1 MKRVAVVRG
10 ALALTALGVGLVT
23 TSSSARA
30 ERIISDLEASKLTFA
45 ALTAP
50 PPPVVHHVRH
60 VAVAKSSHRVVLAA
74 AQHGKAHS
82 MVRLVSYHP
91 AHAVSA
97 HSVKRRHRT

>member
-50 PPPVVHHVRH
+50 PPVVHHVRH
-60 VAVAKSSHRVVLAA
+60 VAAAKSSHRVVLAA
-74 AQHGKAHS
+74 AQRGKAHS